1 LLTLGLTV
9 VGIAWQFKNI
19 AAWVGMHPLLGAI
32 SGTSV
37 KEDLN
42 QESADET
49 HYWNII
55 VGRRSLCLL
64 HGRALASGRTGR
76 SQYLQ
81 SRSGDPVF
89 FNRQ

>member
-1 LLTLGLTV
+1 LTLGLTV

-37 KEDLN
+37 KE
-42 QESADET
+42 
-49 HYWNII
+49 
-55 VGRRSLCLL
+55 
-64 HGRALASGRTGR
+64 GRTGR